1 MTSGL
6 LDITITNIE
15 LLRVGLFALI
25 GYLLGSL
32 PTALVISHFK
42 RLNDP
47 RDSGSGNA
55 GATNMMRLHGKALA
69 LLTLLGDVLKGYL
82 VIWSYQFWEIS
93 QSSDTDHLSDL
104 QHLWLTLIALSVVI
118 GHIYPIFFQFKGG
131 KGVATILGVMLAS
144 SLGMALFTLFC
155 WISALLITRV
165 SAYAALSA
173 AFISPAVAW
182 YIDEPYLG
190 LWLSCSLVL
199 FVSHRE
205 NIQHLIRSKI
215 KTGS

>member
-6 LDITITNIE
+6 FDITITHIE
-15 LLRVGLFALI
+15 LLRIALYALI

-82 VIWSYQFWEIS
+82 VIWGYQYWEFNQADEVRS
-93 QSSDTDHLSDL
+93 LDH

-165 SAYAALSA
+165 SAYAALTA
-173 AFISPAVAW
+173 ALISPIVAW
-182 YIDEPYLG
+182 YIDEPFIG

-199 FVSHRE
+199 FVSHRK
-205 NIQHLIRSKI
+205 NIQHLIRAKLN
-215 KTGS
+215 TGS